1 MTSSHHHQNTN
12 TPCRLVSSSSFPFGL
27 SFGLSFLD
35 NIFIIF
41 IRFDKHFYYSYR
53 KKYVFPSFSFLP
65 PLLTLTN
72 SNLKQQVFAVR
83 NGVVAGVMNWL
94 GGNPLLHDPPLHLPC
109 LRLPLL
115 VLPNFVVDPYTV
127 SLDEPYVQC
136 GGSSF
141 RRAVCPGRRWHDRM
155 QFLTGDQVE

>member
-1 MTSSHHHQNTN
+1 ML
-12 TPCRLVSSSSFPFGL
+12 TPIAEWISPLLLRAFFGYDRLCLRSSS
-27 SFGLSFLD
+27 
-35 NIFIIF
+35 
-41 IRFDKHFYYSYR
+41 
-53 KKYVFPSFSFLP
+53 
-65 PLLTLTN
+65 
-72 SNLKQQVFAVR
+72 VFAVR